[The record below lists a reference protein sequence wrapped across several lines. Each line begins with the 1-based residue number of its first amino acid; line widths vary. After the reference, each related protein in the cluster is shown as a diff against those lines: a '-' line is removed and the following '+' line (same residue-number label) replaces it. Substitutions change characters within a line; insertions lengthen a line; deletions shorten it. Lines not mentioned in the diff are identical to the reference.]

1 MTNESHYEHGAVM
14 DTLKGAAL
22 IATFMVFSP
31 SSPCG
36 YHYGRMCGKPQS
48 WCNIRHSTQPPWA
61 FAVPV
66 SLMVVAVGGLSVDL
80 TSFITPAPA
89 RQVRDPHI
97 KNQLSWLGMRKRF
110 SSN

>member
-1 MTNESHYEHGAVM
+1 
-14 DTLKGAAL
+14 
-22 IATFMVFSP
+22 
-31 SSPCG
+31 
-36 YHYGRMCGKPQS
+36 
-48 WCNIRHSTQPPWA
+48 
-61 FAVPV
+61 
-66 SLMVVAVGGLSVDL
+66 MVVAVGGLSVDL